1 MLMTIR
7 PARLHRSRRPTGIA
21 LITAVIMLLV
31 ITLLAL
37 GGARLALDTKRST
50 RNQRDFEIAYQAAEA
65 ALYDA
70 EIDIQGAVAA
80 KSRSSIFAP
89 DKPVGFL
96 AGGCN
101 TGTAAPSPYLGLCDT
116 FSGTG
121 EPIWNTI
128 DWTAA
133 TGNSTV
139 EYGTFTGR
147 QYPTGSGLTPARKPR
162 YLIELLPDSSNG
174 GSASND
180 AAKRYLYRI
189 TAIGFGP
196 NDTTRAMV
204 QSIYRKSDS

>member
-1 MLMTIR
+1 MTIR

-89 DKPVGFL
+89 DKPV
-96 AGGCN
+96 
-101 TGTAAPSPYLGLCDT
+101 
-116 FSGTG
+116 
-121 EPIWNTI
+121 
-128 DWTAA
+128 
-133 TGNSTV
+133 
-139 EYGTFTGR
+139 
-147 QYPTGSGLTPARKPR
+147 
-162 YLIELLPDSSNG
+162 
-174 GSASND
+174 
-180 AAKRYLYRI
+180 
-189 TAIGFGP
+189 
-196 NDTTRAMV
+196 
-204 QSIYRKSDS
+204 